1 MHKRIERMQK
11 SGEDLFL
18 RRRYEDAI
26 KVFET
31 ILALRKTDLKAML
44 WISKSKNEIVR
55 ERNDAEKQALY
66 EG

>member
-44 WISKSKNEIVR
+44 WITKSKNEIER
-55 ERNDAEKQALY
+55 ERKRCRKT
-66 EG
+66 GFI